1 MADDLLK
8 DSKQKDG
15 HIFFLECRGFVADN
29 HRQVSYLLQW
39 ALIFLECRGK
49 VVEARV
55 SETPTAAGK
64 GSASSAESL
73 PHLQKAPRVYL
84 DGWLY

>member
-1 MADDLLK
+1 MQCEGSMADDLLK

-55 SETPTAAGK
+55 SETPTAA
-64 GSASSAESL
+64 
-73 PHLQKAPRVYL
+73 YTC
-84 DGWLY
+84 W